1 MRPKRRTAGQGGYGY
16 GCSLSSTRHKRS
28 PRAVGVGGERF
39 VGEREKRMERE
50 LAGMEGTSKM
60 RESVCVAESRRW
72 MVVAIRDWMIRSTE
86 ETKKKSSVCR
96 RLVRWPASVL
106 LCSIQELPSQ
116 RTADENQK
124 CPRQWATPLDRW
136 KVSRTRLRV

>member
-50 LAGMEGTSKM
+50 LAGMEGTPKM
-60 RESVCVAESRRW
+60 RERVCVAESRRW
-72 MVVAIRDWMIRSTE
+72 MAVAIRDWMIRSTE
-86 ETKKKSSVCR
+86 ETKKKLSMPPIGSLASVCFAMQHSGAAISTNSGR
-96 RLVRWPASVL
+96 EPEMPKTVGD
-106 LCSIQELPSQ
+106 
-116 RTADENQK
+116 TA
-124 CPRQWATPLDRW
+124 
-136 KVSRTRLRV
+136 

>member
-60 RESVCVAESRRW
+60 RESVCVR
-72 MVVAIRDWMIRSTE
+72 
-86 ETKKKSSVCR
+86 VCQ
-96 RLVRWPASVL
+96 V
-106 LCSIQELPSQ
+106 
-116 RTADENQK
+116 
-124 CPRQWATPLDRW
+124 
-136 KVSRTRLRV
+136 